1 MGNKNA
7 RGNAAQTRLSAAFFA
22 EIANKQK
29 IAADA
34 AKALA
39 AMSFDM
45 NTLPTHPAIT
55 ILGDKEIGI
64 RIVKDTDM
72 TKLIEVLPQ
81 YEAYVT
87 KMAIEIHT
95 PTPHSEVRE
104 MVANRL
110 EKMKTLY
117 GIIKKFR
124 WANLDVNM
132 YLDTYNFPQM
142 KLAAG
147 LWGLSRKNWKLT
159 YEIRGFK
166 GDYVKVTDYSE
177 FGRRLSGVYKTEFL
191 EQPKLSEPKLAQTQP
206 K

>member
-7 RGNAAQTRLSAAFFA
+7 RGNAAQARPSAAFFA
-22 EIANKQK
+22 EIAEKQK
-29 IAADA
+29 IASDA

-39 AMSFDM
+39 AKPFDM
-45 NTLPTHPAIT
+45 TTLPAHPSLK

-64 RIVKDTDM
+64 RIAKDTDM
-72 TKLIEVLPQ
+72 TTLLQVLPH
-81 YEAYVT
+81 YEAHVT

-95 PTPHSEVRE
+95 PTPHFEARE
-104 MVANRL
+104 KVVNRL
-110 EKMKTLY
+110 EKMKTFY
-117 GIIKKFR
+117 AIINKFR
-124 WANLDVNM
+124 WTHLDVNM

-159 YEIRGFK
+159 YEVRGFE

-191 EQPKLSEPKLAQTQP
+191 EQPKLSQTQA